1 MSAAAARALTR
12 RLGGEHTASLLAPH
26 LVNATLPR
34 GAASALVHV
43 AIGLRT
49 RLAKR

>member
-1 MSAAAARALTR
+1 VWSPP
-12 RLGGEHTASLLAPH
+12 SLLAPH

-49 RLAKR
+49 RLAKRSVRSAG